1 MGNAITQDARA
12 IWLSLVS
19 EGGWWTA
26 NNLRL
31 HWSPT
36 FTELEMVE
44 ALSAL
49 AGGGFV
55 ERREFQCRAQYGFTS
70 SCKQLPGATPSLSI
84 NTGALV

>member
-19 EGGWWTA
+19 AGGWWTA

-31 HWSPT
+31 HWGPT

-55 ERREFQCRAQYGFTS
+55 ERREFQCRAQYCVTS
-70 SCKQLPGATPSLSI
+70 DCRQLPGTPEKLSI